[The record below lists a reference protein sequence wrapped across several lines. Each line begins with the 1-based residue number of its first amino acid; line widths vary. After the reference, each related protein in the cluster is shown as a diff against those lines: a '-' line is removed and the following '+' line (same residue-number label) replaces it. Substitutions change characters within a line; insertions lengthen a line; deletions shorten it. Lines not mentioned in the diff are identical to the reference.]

1 MLLPVTAFLCARNGR
16 LPKRK
21 EDKIEMKRFIKYLI
35 CVLSQNY
42 LPNLL
47 YVSNTY
53 LKKNSLIAYDAV
65 SCNIFKEMSNEST
78 GRIFGMQRNMEPE
91 R

>member
-1 MLLPVTAFLCARNGR
+1 M
-16 LPKRK
+16 
-21 EDKIEMKRFIKYLI
+21 
-35 CVLSQNY
+35 SQNY